1 MYYQI
6 IPLEMGSLVER
17 QIFQLGNKELKCGI
31 VWKLGSVLTKIKP
44 SFEASYDPNLGICI
58 QDITGGLIG
67 ETYGD
72 EKVIYFSET
81 VSDDEQNELTDIFY
95 GNSKKYSKKY
105 VDVFLDLGW
114 IEMSSESY
122 IFGEIEIK
130 ECRNIPSLYK

>member
-44 SFEASYDPNLGICI
+44 SFEASYDPNLGICM
-58 QDITGGLIG
+58 QDIPGGLIG

-81 VSDDEQNELTDIFY
+81 VSEDEQNELTDIFY

>member
-58 QDITGGLIG
+58 QDIPGGLIG

>member
-44 SFEASYDPNLGICI
+44 SFEASYDPNLGICM
-58 QDITGGLIG
+58 QDIPGGLIG
-67 ETYGD
+67 ETYGG

-81 VSDDEQNELTDIFY
+81 VSENEQNELTDIFY

-130 ECRNIPSLYK
+130 ECRNTPSLYK

>member
-44 SFEASYDPNLGICI
+44 SFEASYDPNLGICM
-58 QDITGGLIG
+58 QDIPGGLIG
-67 ETYGD
+67 ETYGG

-81 VSDDEQNELTDIFY
+81 VSENEQNELTDIFY
-95 GNSKKYSKKY
+95 GDSKKYSKKY

-130 ECRNIPSLYK
+130 ECRNTPSLYK

>member
-1 MYYQI
+1 MHYQI

-17 QIFQLGNKELKCGI
+17 QIFQMGNKELKCGI

-58 QDITGGLIG
+58 QDIPGSLIG
-67 ETYGD
+67 ETYGG

-81 VSDDEQNELTDIFY
+81 VSEDEQNELTDIFY
-95 GNSKKYSKKY
+95 GDSKKYSKKY

-130 ECRNIPSLYK
+130 ECRNTPSLYK

>member
-81 VSDDEQNELTDIFY
+81 VSEDEQNELTDIFY

-130 ECRNIPSLYK
+130 ECRNTPSLYK